1 MNKFDE
7 NNFPFLDCFKNNNL
21 TNQIY
26 EMLQN
31 SGYDKEGILSISESF
46 DFFVNKNHSI
56 IYIPQNIH
64 EKLLDTNKFVKLKHK
79 LKNSSEIT
87 GLLLLPEVIIP
98 DFDNVPDYVD
108 IDSNDY
114 PINAILFSWLSYNNH
129 DKISNKSQLENLE
142 RRIKSREKP
151 PQGADWNSLMKTLKE
166 NDIWDKETNKNR
178 SLLIIPV
185 SFDRITQATNQYELT
200 SNNEIYG
207 WEYSE
212 SEGRAWYGKI
222 HDYVM
227 SFLIYKTEL
236 ESDKIN
242 QNGNSIKI
250 FKINIPLLSLK
261 PEHKIIFDKLHKF
274 NFKETDIDFYK
285 TNGIDETTAIEYAK
299 SAAALKIL
307 DEFQTKIECKSI
319 GFEKKS
325 DMQKIFHQWIKEK
338 NWKGLNKI
346 SNTRSLFRKYKEFSE
361 LNQHDREKA
370 LSLFFERKK
379 GNKNSQKFTDKHLA
393 LLQKYLD
400 NENVKGFFKQFNND
414 CENEHLEK
422 VSYGT
427 VTNYFKT
434 EKDKYIEQSKVTSID
449 NLHSKYLELSDFDF
463 YYSLSNIDNETASQ
477 LMNSA
482 AALSLVSSKTLKY
495 EIKQIKYKTKGQFLD
510 EFLNWLQT
518 KNWTGLNKISNV
530 SVLKRKSSEF
540 KNTLGQS
547 REKALEILTNRK
559 KGNKNSQK
567 FRNEHLSVLSKIVE
581 NKTFSSKIDYYRKF
595 VKECKKEQIE
605 IVSEQCFISYLN
617 LNEKFKTKQKYLRQY
632 KTPKTLKLTDEQLE
646 ILKYDDNL
654 KINAV
659 AGSGKT
665 TTLIEYAKTRNPKS
679 KILYLA
685 FNKSVKNEA
694 QRKFK
699 SFKLN
704 NVEILTAHSLAYR
717 NVIENHKFSDLQAEL
732 NPFEIINVLK
742 IERKDKKDSLI
753 LSSHIKK
760 FFEYFCNNS
769 IKKLNDLN
777 YLDIIY
783 DNDARNFVKSNLD
796 DIYKYT
802 DLLFQKMDNKEIKF
816 THDYYL
822 KKFQLKSPNLDY
834 DYIFFD
840 EGQDASPVMLDV
852 FMKQSAKKIIVG
864 DTNQQIYA
872 WRYAINSLDRVEFK
886 SFNLT
891 QSFRF
896 DNDIASLAIKIISLK
911 HLING
916 NYKTK
921 IFGIGNAK
929 QLKSKATLARTNY
942 KLLEIAI
949 NQIFEEKTV
958 KSVYFEG
965 HISSYKYATRNSILF
980 DVLMLY
986 YNKTEKIRDEL
997 IKEMNNFKELI
1008 KYAKRTED
1016 NELSM
1021 IIKLVM
1027 TYKGKLPKLIEQI
1040 KEIHVSNSQ
1049 KHNADMIYSTVHK
1062 CKGMEYD
1069 EVIIADDFITQD
1081 EMNKILI
1088 NNKQYIRNKINEEIN
1103 LLYVAVTRTKNKI
1116 HIPEKLIPTNGSI
1129 NRITN

>member
-1 MNKFDE
+1 MSKIDK
-7 NNFPFLDCFKNNNL
+7 NNFPILDCFKNNIL
-21 TNQIY
+21 TNQIH
-26 EMLQN
+26 EMLHS
-31 SGYDKEGILSISESF
+31 SGYDKEGIASISESF
-46 DFFVNKNHSI
+46 KFFIGLKHKIDF
-56 IYIPQNIH
+56 IPIDIH
-64 EKLLDTNKFVKLKHK
+64 EKCLDTKRFVSQKSKL
-79 LKNSSEIT
+79 LKSEQT
-87 GLLLLPEVIIP
+87 VGLLLLPETILS
-98 DFDNVPDYVD
+98 DFSNVPDYVD
-108 IDSNDY
+108 VEIEDY
-114 PINAILFSWLSYNNH
+114 PINAILFSWLSFDNH
-129 DKISNKSQLENLE
+129 DKINGTFDTHGSNYG
-142 RRIKSREKP
+142 RE
-151 PQGADWNSLMKTLKE
+151 
-166 NDIWDKETNKNR
+166 
-178 SLLIIPV
+178 LLILPI
-185 SFDRITQATNQYELT
+185 DKHRITQATNQYELT

-236 ESDKIN
+236 ESEEIN
-242 QNGNSIKI
+242 QNGNI
-250 FKINIPLLSLK
+250 INIFRPNKPLLFLK
-261 PEHKIIFDKLHKF
+261 QEHTIIFDKLHKF

-285 TNGIDETTAIEYAK
+285 KNGIDDKTAIEYAK
-299 SAAALKIL
+299 SVAALMIL
-307 DEFQTKIECKSI
+307 DEFQSKIECKSI
-319 GFEKKS
+319 GFDKKS
-325 DMQKIFHQWIKEK
+325 DMHEIFHQWIKEK

-346 SNTRSLFRKYKEFSE
+346 SNTRSLFRKYKEFSD
-361 LNQHDREKA
+361 LKQHDREKA

-379 GNKNSQKFTDKHLA
+379 GNKNSQKFTDRHFEILK
-393 LLQKYLD
+393 KYLYK
-400 NENVKGFFKQFNND
+400 ETVKDFYKQFISE
-414 CENEHLEK
+414 CKTVQLEI
-422 VSYGT
+422 VSYAT
-427 VTNYFKT
+427 VSNYYKT
-434 EKDKYIEQSKVTSID
+434 EKEKYIEYNKITSIE
-449 NLHSKYLELSDFDF
+449 NLHSKYVQLSDFDF
-463 YYSLSNIDNETASQ
+463 FNSQFENNKKTATH

-482 AALSLVSSKTLKY
+482 AALSLISSDTLKY
-495 EIKQIKYKTKGQFLD
+495 EISQINYKTKD
-510 EFLNWLQT
+510 EFLNEFIDWLQN
-518 KNWTGLNKISNV
+518 KNWIGLNKISNV
-530 SVLKRKSSEF
+530 SVLRRKSTEF
-540 KNTLGQS
+540 NNALKQS
-547 REKALEILTNRK
+547 RENALQTLLNNR

-567 FRNEHLSVLSKIVE
+567 FQDSHFTVLQKIVE
-581 NKTFSSKIDYYRKF
+581 SNTFSTKIDYYRKF
-595 VKECKKEQIE
+595 VDECKENEIE
-605 IVSEQCFISYLN
+605 IVSEQCFVSYLN
-617 LNEKFKTKQKYLRQY
+617 ENEKFKTKQNFIRQY
-632 KTPKTLKLTDEQLE
+632 KVPKTLQLTDEQLE

-665 TTLIEYAKTRNPKS
+665 TTLIEYAKSRNPNS

-694 QRKFK
+694 QQKFK

-732 NPFEIINVLK
+732 NPFEIINVLDIK
-742 IERKDKKDSLI
+742 REDKKESLV
-753 LSSHIKK
+753 LSSHVKK

-769 IKKLNDLN
+769 IKELNDLN
-777 YLDIIY
+777 YLDVVY
-783 DNDARNFVKSNLD
+783 DEDARDFVKINLN

-802 DLLFQKMDNKEIKF
+802 DLLFQKMDNKDIRF

-822 KKFQLKSPNLDY
+822 KKFQLKSPVLNY

-872 WRYAINSLDRVEFK
+872 WRYAVNSLDRVDYK

-896 DNDIASLAIKIISLK
+896 DNEIANLAMKIISLK
-911 HLING
+911 QLING
-916 NYKTK
+916 NHKAQIY
-921 IFGIGNAK
+921 GIGNGTK
-929 QLKSKATLARTNY
+929 LKSKATLARTNY

-949 NQIFEEKTV
+949 NQIFEEQTV

-980 DVLMLY
+980 DVISLY
-986 YNKTEKIRDEL
+986 YNKKEKIRDAL
-997 IKEMNNFKELI
+997 IKEMNNFKDLI

-1049 KHNADMIYSTVHK
+1049 KENADMIYSTVHK

-1069 EVIIADDFITQD
+1069 EVMIADDFITQE
-1081 EMNKILI
+1081 EMNKMLK
-1088 NNKQYIRNKINEEIN
+1088 NNEQYIKNKINEEIN
-1103 LLYVAVTRTKNKI
+1103 LLYVAVTRTKNQI

-1129 NRITN
+1129 NRITD